1 MMPRAQALWE
11 PRRTLD
17 LCDSYAS
24 QSWGETYLRK
34 AGFRVVRVLAMEK
47 RFATKKFF
55 RWLLVNILSSS

>member
-1 MMPRAQALWE
+1 M
-11 PRRTLD
+11 
-17 LCDSYAS
+17 CDSYAS